1 MRALKFNLNGRGA
14 FFKKPDV
21 NSFYYF
27 TYGSIHKIALLGII
41 GAVLGLKGYADQG
54 KDTYPEFYEKL
65 KDVEVSIVPKNSEA
79 YISKKVQI
87 FNNSVGYASKEE
99 GGNLIVKEQWLE
111 DPEWNV
117 YIKLCDSP
125 IFKEIEERFLNRR
138 FVYIPYLG
146 KNDHIANIKDIS
158 VVDLKE
164 ENEATKVTS
173 FVFKKDF
180 SISTDQ
186 DEDIDFDDLEDS
198 LENKWKYE
206 EKLPIKLEETTNQY
220 ITETMMANNM
230 KLDKLS
236 EVNLYREEE
245 NILYFF

>member
-65 KDVEVSIVPKNSEA
+65 KDIEVSIIPKNSEA

-111 DPEWNV
+111 DPDWNI

-146 KNDHIANIKDIS
+146 KNDHIATIKDIS
-158 VVDLKE
+158 VVDIKE

-173 FVFKKDF
+173 FIFKKDF
-180 SISTDQ
+180 NISTNQ
-186 DEDIDFDDLEDS
+186 YSGLKLKDLRS
-198 LENKWKYE
+198 KQNLWKYE
-206 EKLPIKLEETTNQY
+206 EKLPTKLEENTNQY
-220 ITETMMANNM
+220 ITEAMIATNM

-236 EVNLYREEE
+236 EVNLYREKEH
-245 NILYFF
+245 ILYFF